1 MLVKKIFLIIVIFM
15 VSASALFAM
24 SAEEIIEQRDDN
36 EYYTSA
42 YIEAEMIVEQ
52 GRRSNEMSLISISEG
67 DNALTEF
74 TNPADRGTKF
84 LKRGDNLYM
93 FFPDAEDIV
102 QVSGHML
109 NENMMGSDFSYQ
121 DMMEADKLTDLYDF
135 ELLEDEE
142 IDGRDAYVIEG
153 IKKDDIDDVQY
164 YRRKIWVDKERYI
177 ALREELYAQSG
188 RILKEARVL
197 KVEEID
203 SRWFPME
210 SVMEDKLKK
219 DTETR
224 FIVNEIEFDPEIEE
238 GMFSLE
244 SL

>member
-1 MLVKKIFLIIVIFM
+1 MLVKKIFLIIVILM

>member
-1 MLVKKIFLIIVIFM
+1 MLVKKIFLIIVILM

-203 SRWFPME
+203 GRWFSME

-238 GMFSLE
+238 GTFSLE